1 MKYFP
6 RGSLVPFITLV
17 TILPLSESY
26 SAVLEEVVVTAQLR
40 SQSLADVPVS
50 VSAVSGEKIFEA
62 GIAKAEDLSAYVPN
76 LTVQEV
82 GLGTSIYIRGIGSG
96 ENQGFEQSVGTYID
110 GIYYGRAQLAR
121 APFLDLAQ
129 VEVLR
134 GPQNILYG
142 KNSIGGAI
150 SIRTADPTQE
160 FAGKTAF
167 TYEPIYNEHSADLM
181 LSGPVTDTWAL
192 RFAVRARQTDGY
204 MTNQITDQPEPRRDE
219 YTIRL
224 KSLWDIT
231 DSGTLK
237 LKLEHGSFDVVGR
250 QSEVISD
257 SPSVSTVP
265 FFTGRTYGEI
275 MADTNF
281 FVPGTLLTPELG
293 LFLNEH
299 PSVLDSEGDYRSS
312 RQKDTSKNNTYNLTL
327 EYDWFVGQQNFTAIT
342 GYLQYD
348 YDEECD
354 CDYSGVRL
362 FQLDL
367 QEEYSQ
373 FSQEL
378 RWISPLGETWE
389 FIGGAYVQY
398 SDLDFFDSIKV
409 DSPVLPRLINAADL
423 LEGGARGDIDP
434 DPTAGLGTAE
444 LFGIG
449 DAGTALAGIR
459 SPRYFDSESIVASV
473 FLQGAWNISET
484 LRLTLGGRFTY
495 EHKTGARDLDFAFSD
510 GSRQPISEVD
520 SAAAISFAAERHDL
534 KGERSENN
542 FSPLINLQWYATD
555 QVMLY
560 TNLSRGSKAG
570 GYDARSNSSPDPTPT
585 PANPIALNPNRVS
598 LVGSFEYEPETATSA
613 EIGTKMS
620 LLEGAGELNLALFY
634 TKFDDLQV
642 SVFDGTLGFNVG
654 NAASAISKGIEIDG
668 RLALSEH
675 WLIGGG
681 ASIMS
686 FEYEDHQA
694 GTCVQGQ
701 APNAPNGINCDYT
714 GKTGQYV
721 ADYSGNILIGYER
734 DFLDSLLLRANL
746 DILFTDDYNPSP
758 NLDERVAQPAY
769 QQYNAR
775 IALADLYQSWEIAL
789 AAKNLTD
796 EQIYAYTQDLPSAYT
811 IAETATHFGFQAP
824 RRTVALQF
832 SYTW

>member
-1 MKYFP
+1 MKYPAF
-6 RGSLVPFITLV
+6 RFA
-17 TILPLSESY
+17 LPLAALLAPQIQA
-26 SAVLEEVVVTAQLR
+26 AVLEEVVVTAQLR

-50 VSAVSGEKIFEA
+50 VSAVSGDKIFEA

-76 LTVQEV
+76 LTIQEV

-160 FAGKTAF
+160 FMGKAAVTI
-167 TYEPIYNEHSADLM
+167 EPRYNEHSGDLM
-181 LSGPVTDTWAL
+181 LSGPVTDEWAL

-204 MTNQITDQPEPRRDE
+204 MTNQITGEPEPQRDE
-219 YTIRL
+219 YTVRL
-224 KSLWDIT
+224 KSLWDVS
-231 DSGTLK
+231 DSSTLK

-250 QSEVISD
+250 QTEVITD

-312 RQKDTSKNNTYNLTL
+312 RQKDTSENNTYNITV
-327 EYDWFVGQQNFTAIT
+327 EYDWYVGEQNFTSIT

-348 YDEECD
+348 YTEECD

-367 QEEYSQ
+367 EEDYSQ

-378 RWISPLGETWE
+378 RWISPVGDTWE

-434 DPTAGLGTAE
+434 DLTAGLGTTSF
-444 LFGIG
+444 FGIG
-449 DAGTALAGIR
+449 DAGNALAGIR
-459 SPRYFDSESIVASV
+459 SPRFFDSESIVASV

-495 EHKTGARDLDFAFSD
+495 ENKTGARDLNFAFAD
-510 GSRQPISEVD
+510 GSIQPISEVD

-542 FSPLINLQWYATD
+542 FSPLVNLQWYATD

-560 TNLSRGSKAG
+560 GNLSRGAKAG

-585 PANPIALNPNRVS
+585 PANPLALNPNRVS
-598 LVGSFEYEPETATSA
+598 LIGSFEYEPETATSA
-613 EIGTKMS
+613 ELGSKMS
-620 LLEGAGELNLALFY
+620 LFDGAGELNLALFY
-634 TKFDDLQV
+634 TEFDDLQV

-654 NAASAISKGIEIDG
+654 NAASAISQGLEIDG

-681 ASIMS
+681 ASLMS
-686 FEYEDHQA
+686 FKYEDHLA

-701 APNAPNGINCDYT
+701 TPNAPNGINCDYT

-721 ADYSGNILIGYER
+721 ADYSGNLLIGYER
-734 DFLDSLLLRANL
+734 ALFDSLLLRANL
-746 DILFTDDYNPSP
+746 DVIFTDDYNPSP

-769 QQYNAR
+769 QQFNAR
-775 IALADLYQSWEIAL
+775 IALSDIYQTWEVAIAG
-789 AAKNLTD
+789 KNLSD
-796 EQIYAYTQDLPSAYT
+796 EQVYVYTQDLPSAYT
-811 IAETATHFGFQAP
+811 IAETATHFGFQAA
-824 RRTVALQF
+824 RRTVSLQLT
-832 SYTW
+832 YNW